1 MPNHRSSPFIVSG
14 ASVYTL
20 DGSSQLTSFVRLLR
34 ILHTK
39 MLRMTVKLEHTLT
52 TIAND
57 CHDKSDV
64 DVTDVGYRSRCYVV
78 N

>member
-14 ASVYTL
+14 ASEYTS
-20 DGSSQLTSFVRLLR
+20 DGSSQLTSSVRLLR
-34 ILHTK
+34 ILHNK
-39 MLRMTVKLEHTLT
+39 MLRMTIKLEHTLT

-57 CHDKSDV
+57 CRDKSDV
-64 DVTDVGYRSRCYVV
+64 DVTDVGYRSRCHAV